1 MENKEYYVELS
12 FKNIGFSLGG
22 MYYEVEPLSAKKM
35 LEYCSDL
42 MEINPE
48 LIKQIDLSGK
58 TAVQELYSKI
68 FYKPH
73 AYNTPGKIFIVYATS
88 EEEALGKALSYNNRI
103 D

>member
-1 MENKEYYVELS
+1 MENKEYYVELA
-12 FKNIGFSLGG
+12 FTKINLGLGG
-22 MYYEVEPLSAKKM
+22 IYYEVEPLSAKKM

-42 MEINPE
+42 MEINPK
-48 LIKQIDLSGK
+48 LIDEIDLSGK

-73 AYNTPGKIFIVYATS
+73 AYNTPGTIFIVYATS

>member
-1 MENKEYYVELS
+1 MENKEYYVELA
-12 FKNIGFSLGG
+12 FTNVGLGLGG
-22 MYYEVEPLSAKKM
+22 IYYEVEPLSAKKM

-73 AYNTPGKIFIVYATS
+73 AYNIPGKIFIVYATS

-103 D
+103 E

>member
-12 FKNIGFSLGG
+12 FKNIGLGLGG
-22 MYYEVEPLSAKKM
+22 IHYEVELLSAKKM

-68 FYKPH
+68 FYKPY
-73 AYNTPGKIFIVYATS
+73 AYNIPGRIFIVYATS

-103 D
+103 E

>member
-1 MENKEYYVELS
+1 MENKEYYVELA
-12 FKNIGFSLGG
+12 FTNVGLGLNG
-22 MYYEVEPLSAKKM
+22 IYYEVEPLSAKKM

-68 FYKPH
+68 FYKPY
-73 AYNTPGKIFIVYATS
+73 ANNVPGKIFIVYATS

-103 D
+103 E

>member
-12 FKNIGFSLGG
+12 LATTFHLGG
-22 MYYEVEPLSAKKM
+22 LYYEVGPLSAKKM

-42 MEINPE
+42 MEINPK
-48 LIKQIDLSGK
+48 LIDEIDLSGK
-58 TAVQELYSKI
+58 TAVQELYTKI
-68 FYKPH
+68 FYKSH

-88 EEEALGKALSYNNRI
+88 EEEALGKALSYNNRV

>member
-1 MENKEYYVELS
+1 MENKEYYVELA
-12 FKNIGFSLGG
+12 FTKTIFNLGG
-22 MYYEVEPLSAKKM
+22 IYYEVEPLSAKKM

-68 FYKPH
+68 FYKEH
-73 AYNTPGKIFIVYATS
+73 AYNVPGKIFIVYATS

-103 D
+103 N

>member
-1 MENKEYYVELS
+1 MENKEYYVELA
-12 FKNIGFSLGG
+12 FTKVGFGLGG
-22 MYYEVEPLSAKKM
+22 LYYEVEPLSAKKM

-42 MEINPE
+42 MEISPE
-48 LIKQIDLSGK
+48 LINGIDLSGK

-73 AYNTPGKIFIVYATS
+73 AYNTPGKIFIVYATN
-88 EEEALGKALSYNNRI
+88 EEEALGKALSYNNRV